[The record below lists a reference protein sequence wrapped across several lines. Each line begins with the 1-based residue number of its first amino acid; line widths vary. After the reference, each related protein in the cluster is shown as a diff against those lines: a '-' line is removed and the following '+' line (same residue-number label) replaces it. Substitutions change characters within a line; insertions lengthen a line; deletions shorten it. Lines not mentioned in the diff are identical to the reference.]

1 MAEVNIMWGAQLARY
16 AATAMAVLLL
26 SAPGVRAAH
35 VKGKL
40 YRVEANTYGAIS
52 SFAFSGMVDAV
63 AQRNWVTLMRLKQA
77 GQVIEIDQGD
87 VVELIEPII
96 DEVTAKSNTVVM
108 VKAKGRKLWVP
119 THSLM
124 K

>member
-1 MAEVNIMWGAQLARY
+1 MWVSRLARST
-16 AATAMAVLLL
+16 AATTALILLL
-26 SAPGVRAAH
+26 ASGAHAAH

-52 SFAFSGMVDAV
+52 SLAFSGMVDAV
-63 AQRNWVTLMRLKQA
+63 AQRNWVALMRLKQA
-77 GQVIEIDQGD
+77 GQVIEIDEGA
-87 VVELIEPII
+87 VVELIDPII
-96 DEVTAKSNTVVM
+96 DEVTATSNTVVM
-108 VKAKGRKLWVP
+108 VRAKGRKLWVP